1 MSKTWKAFLTGLA
14 VIGIVLIPACR
25 TTKKQVKDDHT
36 TMAMDTTPTVPVVV
50 ATAPTTVA
58 PNNDFVKTDTDTV
71 TEAPLPTNLEDL
83 NRVAQERGFIQD
95 AFFGYDESQLTAD
108 GQTALTNSARWLT
121 GTEGR
126 AYNILIEG
134 HCDERGTEQY
144 NLALGDKRANI
155 AKEFL
160 QTLGVDASRM
170 RTVSYG
176 EERPFDPGHD
186 DSAYAKNRRA
196 HLVIVGK

>member
-71 TEAPLPTNLEDL
+71 TEAPLPSLAVTNGM
-83 NRVAQERGFIQD
+83 VALPSMAGGAI
-95 AFFGYDESQLTAD
+95 LTTRARC
-108 GQTALTNSARWLT
+108 GSAGVSAT
-121 GTEGR
+121 G
-126 AYNILIEG
+126 
-134 HCDERGTEQY
+134 
-144 NLALGDKRANI
+144 
-155 AKEFL
+155 
-160 QTLGVDASRM
+160 
-170 RTVSYG
+170 
-176 EERPFDPGHD
+176 
-186 DSAYAKNRRA
+186 
-196 HLVIVGK
+196 